1 MYKTNYVNGNQ
12 MKVVFYD
19 TLLENIGV
27 QILSSI
33 LKAKNYNVDTV
44 YVPES
49 TDPFNFMRDYDNK
62 LTGAIDDIM
71 ELKPDIVGF
80 SVYTHNYQFYRN
92 IAMEIKRL
100 DPSIIILFGG
110 IHVTL
115 SKSLVLEDDFVDFAI
130 AGEAE
135 EAIVELLEEIQNGKN
150 YENVKNLCY
159 RKNGVIKSQPCR
171 PYIRDLDTL
180 PFPDK
185 EVYINKNPFLRVR
198 YHISASRGCPF
209 ACTFCSNNVLHE
221 MYSSEKN
228 HNRFRS
234 PANVIAELK
243 EAKRKYNIKSVFF
256 IDELFTFN
264 NSWLEEFA
272 KLYRSEINLPSDCI
286 THPSFINHETASL
299 LKRINTQVVAMG
311 VQIADEKFRKST
323 LKRKESNVRIANS
336 IKFLKD
342 QGIKVAIDHIFGLPG
357 ETMEMVANSVKYY
370 SYWKPT
376 YVTLN
381 WLAYYPNTDI
391 TKFAVKE
398 GNLLK
403 ENIND
408 IKRGKHWV
416 NYDKLPRKRK
426 RMYLRYKLLMIS
438 TGLLPG
444 WIIRFLLNNIYLV
457 LPSNLL
463 AESIHLSSRL
473 LFQRKPWAFD
483 YLKLIIKDRL
493 TLKRFQKSLLQPDSN
508 KKINY
513 LTTKSQ

>member
-1 MYKTNYVNGNQ
+1 
-12 MKVVFYD
+12 MKIVFYD

-27 QILSSI
+27 QLLSSI
-33 LKAKNYNVDTV
+33 LKTKNYNVDIV

-49 TDPFNFMRDYDNK
+49 ADPFNFMRDYDSK
-62 LTGAIDDIM
+62 LTRAINDIM
-71 ELKPDIVGF
+71 ELKPELVGF
-80 SVYTHNYQFYRN
+80 SVYTHNYQFYRS
-92 IAMEIKRL
+92 IAKEIKKL

-115 SKSLVLEDDFVDFAI
+115 SKSLVLQDEFVDFAI
-130 AGEAE
+130 VGEAE
-135 EAIVELLEEIQNGKN
+135 EAIVELLEEIQNGRN
-150 YENVKNLCY
+150 YEKVKNLCY
-159 RKNGVIKSQPCR
+159 KDGDIIKSQPCR

-185 EVYINKNPFLRVR
+185 DVYINKNPFLRVR

-209 ACTFCSNNVLHE
+209 SCTFCSNNVLHE
-221 MYSSEKN
+221 MYGFEKN

-234 PANVIAELK
+234 PENVIAELV

-264 NSWLEEFA
+264 NSWLEKFA
-272 KLYRSEINLPSDCI
+272 KLYRAEINLPSDCI
-286 THPSFINHETASL
+286 THPSFIKQETAEL

-311 VQIADEKFRKST
+311 VQIADEKFRRST
-323 LKRKESNVRIANS
+323 LKRKESNDRIAKS
-336 IKFLKD
+336 IKLLKD

-391 TKFAVKE
+391 IKFAIEE
-398 GNLLK
+398 GNLRE
-403 ENIND
+403 ENISE
-408 IKRGKHWV
+408 IEQGKHWV
-416 NYDKLPRKRK
+416 NYDKLPKKRK

-444 WIIRFLLNNIYLV
+444 WLIRFLLKNIYLV

-463 AESIHLSSRL
+463 AEGIHLSSRL

-493 TLKRFQKSLLQPDSN
+493 TLKRFQKNFLPADNN
-508 KKINY
+508 KKFNY
-513 LTTKSQ
+513 LATKSQ